1 MFFYFY
7 PLNGLAAYE
16 YGTAMGRML
25 MDMKAIADRQK
36 NTGNDI
42 YYAVLDNV
50 SSGPFS
56 LEEIRALIREGKILR
71 ETYIWKPG
79 MEKWDFA
86 LNIAE
91 LHAMVSLAPP
101 PLPQDTNEEV
111 ETDDSC
117 QRSTH

>member
-36 NTGNDI
+36 NTGN
-42 YYAVLDNV
+42 
-50 SSGPFS
+50 
-56 LEEIRALIREGKILR
+56 
-71 ETYIWKPG
+71 
-79 MEKWDFA
+79 
-86 LNIAE
+86 AE

>member
-56 LEEIRALIREGKILR
+56 LEEMRTVIDPEYRWEFG
-71 ETYIWKPG
+71 
-79 MEKWDFA
+79 DFA
-86 LNIAE
+86 TVTVL
-91 LHAMVSLAPP
+91 SLAPP